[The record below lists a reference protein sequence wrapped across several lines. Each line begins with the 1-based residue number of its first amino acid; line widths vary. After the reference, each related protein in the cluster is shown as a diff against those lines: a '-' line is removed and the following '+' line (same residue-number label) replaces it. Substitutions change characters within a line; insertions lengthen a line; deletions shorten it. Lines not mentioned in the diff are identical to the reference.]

1 MLKVGLISKT
11 FFNTPYW
18 CAERQGLFKAAGLDV
33 ETAILDSG
41 TKVTKG
47 LRDGGLQF
55 AIGPPDGVIHD
66 VEAGG
71 GLRIVAG
78 NSGKLS
84 HYVIAQPRFKTI
96 EDLKGAVIGCLS
108 VDEGT
113 TFIFQEMAARH
124 GLRYPG
130 DYTLDPVGGAP
141 TRWKLLQEGRI
152 DAGLQSIPLSYI
164 AEDAGF
170 SNLAATFEYIPD
182 YQFTTVN
189 ADRGW
194 VRAHAAETTA
204 FLGALLRA
212 TRWIFGH
219 RDGAAAV
226 AAGEMGIAP
235 DYAKRAW
242 YDFTGLGIMSIDM
255 SVSVAGLAKVVS
267 TMKLAGGLPAS
278 AGGDVAKYLDLTW
291 LEAARAAAPR
301 SS

>member
-1 MLKVGLISKT
+1 MLRVGLISKT
-11 FFNTPYW
+11 FFNTPLW
-18 CAERQGLFKAAGLDV
+18 CAVRQRLFEAAGLEV
-33 ETAILDSG
+33 ETEILDSG
-41 TKVTKG
+41 TKVTEG
-47 LRDGGLQF
+47 LRDGSLQF

-66 VEAGG
+66 VLAGG
-71 GLRIVAG
+71 GLRIIAG

-84 HYVIAQPRFKTI
+84 HYLIAQPRFKTF

-182 YQFTTVN
+182 YQFTTIN
-189 ADRGW
+189 ADREW
-194 VRAHAAETTA
+194 MQSHAAETTA
-204 FLGALLRA
+204 FLGVLLRA
-212 TRWIFGH
+212 TRWMFGH
-219 RDGAAAV
+219 RDGAAA
-226 AAGEMGIAP
+226 AAAEEMGIST

-242 YDFTGLGIMSIDM
+242 YDFTGLGIMVIDM
-255 SVSVAGLAKVVS
+255 AVSMPGLAKVVS
-267 TMKLAGGLPAS
+267 TMSLAGGLPAS

-291 LEAARAAAPR
+291 LDAARAAAR
-301 SS
+301 A